1 MLINFQALIL
11 LLKQNNM
18 TDTELMI
25 ELYSAFKSGD
35 IDYARE
41 LAEQYP
47 DLVEFIM
54 GKLSKP
60 LQELL

>member
-1 MLINFQALIL
+1 MLINLVALIL
-11 LLKQNNM
+11 SQNNM

-47 DLVEFIM
+47 DLTEFII
-54 GKLSKP
+54 GNISKP

>member
-1 MLINFQALIL
+1 
-11 LLKQNNM
+11 M

-47 DLVEFIM
+47 DLTEFII
-54 GKLSKP
+54 GNISKP

>member
-1 MLINFQALIL
+1 MRINSMAYQFMLIM
-11 LLKQNNM
+11 KM

-47 DLVEFIM
+47 DLTEFII
-54 GKLSKP
+54 GNLDKP
-60 LQELL
+60 LKDTL

>member
-1 MLINFQALIL
+1 MLINLKVFQL
-11 LLKQNNM
+11 LLIQNNM

-35 IDYARE
+35 IDYAKE

>member
-1 MLINFQALIL
+1 ML
-11 LLKQNNM
+11 LLIQNNM

-25 ELYSAFKSGD
+25 EFYSAFKSGD

-47 DLVEFIM
+47 DLTEFIL
-54 GKLSKP
+54 GKLDKP
-60 LQELL
+60 LKELL

>member
-1 MLINFQALIL
+1 
-11 LLKQNNM
+11 M

-35 IDYARE
+35 IDYAKE
-41 LAEQYP
+41 LAIQYP
-47 DLVEFIM
+47 ELTEFIM
-54 GKLSKP
+54 GKLDKP